1 MFVCKCIC
9 MIVKLVFFIHPD
21 NTVSTN
27 NRITLC
33 SYYVQLYARLC
44 EQLRLL
50 IMLRVFQCPMSQ
62 SAFYLLHDMHL
73 RNYFRVRICSIFFQM
88 LDPSFRSYYALYG
101 CTTTIT
107 ACVATTK
114 LLACLLK
121 WRPLLSLDVPS
132 PLLPW

>member
-1 MFVCKCIC
+1 MRTIT
-9 MIVKLVFFIHPD
+9 IVD
-21 NTVSTN
+21 NF
-27 NRITLC
+27 
-33 SYYVQLYARLC
+33 
-44 EQLRLL
+44 
-50 IMLRVFQCPMSQ
+50 MLRVFECPMSQ

-114 LLACLLK
+114 LLACLLAEVATPAES
-121 WRPLLSLDVPS
+121 RCAITAASLVIMPTVSPS
-132 PLLPW
+132 AGFDFAVNVTCLIMLPSLGFCICYSQSA